1 MALPQGRGATEWSGQ
16 TLVSQAS
23 SHLREVLSA
32 SYPEVAALASTDPQG
47 ALALV
52 PGVVVRWTY
61 DRPKGA
67 CDLGGVYDGDSKPP
81 TITLRRFGNERR
93 NNFTAM
99 HEVGHHLLY
108 GDEDWQYRVL
118 PTLGDKA
125 RMVEEKIVNDFAA
138 TLLVPDAVVQ
148 EHLGAGVTAA
158 GLCQMVAL
166 TEASATT
173 CCISALNLPGER
185 LVMLADVEGRIWYSD
200 SNGMPYNP
208 GKRIT
213 QPSLATAAERA
224 LEDGQHTLVGGEGI
238 RYSTGWADTDV
249 RIDVALHEGLVI
261 AVATSTRPDS
271 RTRLSSD
278 WREECAACGE
288 YFAADT
294 SSGHCATCGDWKC
307 PECRGCECS
316 NSQAVVCSRCFLALS
331 VVEVGKGL
339 TVHEDC

>member
-32 SYPEVAALASTDPQG
+32 SYPEVAALASIDPQG

-67 CDLGGVYDGDSKPP
+67 CDLGGVYDGDSEPP

-93 NNFTAM
+93 NNFTAL

-138 TLLVPDAVVQ
+138 TLLVPASVVQ
-148 EHLGAGVTAA
+148 QHLGVGVTAD
-158 GLCQMVAL
+158 GLRQMVAL

-208 GKRIT
+208 GKRVT

-224 LEDGQHTLVGGEGI
+224 LGDGEYTLVGGEGI
-238 RYSTGWADTDV
+238 RYSKGWADTDV
-249 RIDVALHEGLVI
+249 RIDVALHGGLVI
-261 AVATSTRPDS
+261 AVVTSTRPDS
-271 RTRLSSD
+271 RSRLSAD

-288 YFAADT
+288 QFTSDT
-294 SSGHCATCGDWKC
+294 SPGQCSTCGDWRC
-307 PECRGCECS
+307 PECRGCECT
-316 NSQAVVCSRCFLALS
+316 NAQTVVCTRCWVALS
-331 VVEVGKGL
+331 VAEAGKGL
-339 TVHEDC
+339 TAHDDC